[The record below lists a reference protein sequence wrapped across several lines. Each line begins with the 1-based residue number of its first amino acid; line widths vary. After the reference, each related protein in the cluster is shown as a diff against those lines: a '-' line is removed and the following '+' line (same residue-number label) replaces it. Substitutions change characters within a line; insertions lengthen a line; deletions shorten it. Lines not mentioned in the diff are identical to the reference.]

1 MRVLK
6 ILLGLF
12 ASTCLF
18 VFIAVVWEAECRAP
32 SDDLKR
38 GFVMAVAEIE
48 EAELRS
54 TGTVGDLEA
63 QIRSAYPGAPAL
75 NDYRVVTR
83 RVKNGYD
90 VLIEPRSWCLCRRTY
105 AIHDGGRKLVVI
117 VPILGR

>member
-12 ASTCLF
+12 ASACLF
-18 VFIAVVWEAECRAP
+18 VFIAVVWEVECQVP
-32 SDDLKR
+32 SDNLKR
-38 GFVMAVAEIE
+38 GFVMAVAHME

-63 QIRSAYPGAPAL
+63 EIRSGYPGEPAL

-90 VLIEPRSWCLCRRTY
+90 VLIEPRCWCFCRRTY
-105 AIHDGGRKLVVI
+105 AIHDGGRRIGGI